1 MRNLGFS
8 ILMLVV
14 VLCLLLGPYI
24 ILLAASFGERALL
37 QFPPQGFTFSW
48 YSKLFGMRMFIDA
61 LKTSLLIGIASTL
74 TGLVFGIPAAYATAR
89 FSFKGKDL
97 AKLIFLSP
105 AIIPGLVIGYSLLR
119 FFVMIGGFPILIGLY
134 LGHVALVFPYTIRV
148 VLASLKNLDPSIDE
162 AAISLG
168 AAPWKVLFRVVLPN
182 IRSGIIAA
190 FILAFITSFNNV
202 PVSMFLTGPGVT
214 MLPVQMLSYVEY
226 YYDPTIA
233 ALSTLLILLTVVIV
247 QIVEKTLGLSQYF

>member
-1 MRNLGFS
+1 MRTLRFS
-8 ILMLVV
+8 LLMLAV

-37 QFPPQGFTFSW
+37 QFPPQGFTLSW

-61 LKTSLLIGIASTL
+61 LRTSLLIGIASTL
-74 TGLVFGIPAAYATAR
+74 TGLVFGIPAAYAIAR

-105 AIIPGLVIGYSLLR
+105 AIVPGLVIGYSLLR
-119 FFVMIGGFPILIGLY
+119 FFVLIGGLPIIIGLY
-134 LGHVALVFPYTIRV
+134 LGHAAIVFPYTIRV

-168 AAPWKVLFRVVLPN
+168 ASPWKVLFRVVLPN
-182 IRSGIIAA
+182 IRSGIMAA
-190 FILAFITSFNNV
+190 FILAFIISFNNV
-202 PVSMFLTGPGVT
+202 PVSLFLTGPGVT

-247 QIVEKTLGLSQYF
+247 QIAEKTLGLSQYF